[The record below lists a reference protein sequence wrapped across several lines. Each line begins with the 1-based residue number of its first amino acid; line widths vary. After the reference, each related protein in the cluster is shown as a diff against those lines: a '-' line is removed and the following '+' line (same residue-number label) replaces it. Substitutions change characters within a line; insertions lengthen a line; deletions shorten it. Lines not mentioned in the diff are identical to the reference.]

1 MNMPNQLQTSRCR
14 RTRGFTL
21 LEVLVAMV
29 ILSISLLAAIKVA
42 SEVTNS
48 AIYLQDKTI
57 AQWVA
62 MNKVAEMRLAKKL
75 PKAGRSNG
83 EEEMAG
89 RSWRWDILVKNTA
102 YSGLREIEVGVKP
115 ANEDS
120 DEPHTVVVISLV
132 GEL

>member
-1 MNMPNQLQTSRCR
+1 MGMLSKQPVRS
-14 RTRGFTL
+14 RGFTL

-42 SEVTNS
+42 SEVTSS

-62 MNKVAEMRLAKKL
+62 MNKVAEMRLARKL
-75 PKAGRSNG
+75 PKEGKSNG
-83 EEEMAG
+83 EDEMAG
-89 RSWRWDILVKNTA
+89 RSWRWDILVKKTA
-102 YSGLREIEVGVKP
+102 YPTLREVEVGVKP
-115 ANEDS
+115 ASEDKDS
-120 DEPHTVVVISLV
+120 PPTVVVISLL

>member
-1 MNMPNQLQTSRCR
+1 MDKLTKQPIHS
-14 RTRGFTL
+14 RGFTL

-29 ILSISLLAAIKVA
+29 ILSISLMAAIKVV
-42 SEVTNS
+42 SSVTNS

-62 MNKVAEMRLAKKL
+62 MNKLTEMRLAKQL
-75 PKAGRSNG
+75 PKEGKSNG

-89 RSWRWDILVKNTA
+89 RTWRWDILVTNTA
-102 YSGLREIEVGVKP
+102 YPTLRQVEVGVKP
-115 ANEDS
+115 AVEESDS
-120 DEPHTVVVISLV
+120 PPTVVVISLL

>member
-1 MNMPNQLQTSRCR
+1 MTEQLPIR
-14 RTRGFTL
+14 RYKRKKGFTL

-48 AIYLQDKTI
+48 AIYLQEKTI

-75 PKAGRSNG
+75 PKAGRTNG
-83 EEEMAG
+83 EDEMGG

-115 ANEDS
+115 ANEDI

>member
-1 MNMPNQLQTSRCR
+1 MIKTGYS
-14 RTRGFTL
+14 TIKRGFTL

-42 SEVTNS
+42 SEVTAS

-62 MNKVAEMRLAKKL
+62 MNKVTEMRLAKKL
-75 PKAGRSNG
+75 PKPGKSNG
-83 EEEMAG
+83 EDEMAG
-89 RSWRWDILVKNTA
+89 RDWRWDIEVKTTP
-102 YSGLREIEVGVKP
+102 YPQLREIHVGVKP
-115 ANEDS
+115 ASDDPDS
-120 DEPHTVVVISLV
+120 APSALVISLV

>member
-1 MNMPNQLQTSRCR
+1 MVTQKRNK
-14 RTRGFTL
+14 GFTL

-62 MNKVAEMRLAKKL
+62 MNKVTEMRLARKL

-89 RSWRWDILVKNTA
+89 RTWRWDILVKTTA
-102 YSGLREIEVGVKP
+102 YSTLREVEVGVKP
-115 ANEDS
+115 ASDDS
-120 DEPHTVVVISLV
+120 DEPPTVVIISLL
-132 GEL
+132 GGL

>member
-1 MNMPNQLQTSRCR
+1 MHADKPQT
-14 RTRGFTL
+14 GFTL

-62 MNKVAEMRLAKKL
+62 MNKVAEIRLAKGI
-75 PKAGRSNG
+75 PGDGRSEG

-89 RSWRWDILVKNTA
+89 RSWRWKITFKKTP
-102 YSGLREIEVGVKP
+102 YSALKEAEVAVNP
-115 ANEDS
+115 VTDS
-120 DEPHTVVVISLV
+120 KDDPPTVVVRSLI
-132 GEL
+132 GSL

>member
-1 MNMPNQLQTSRCR
+1 MTEQLPIR
-14 RTRGFTL
+14 RHKRKKGFTL

-48 AIYLQDKTI
+48 AIYLQEKTI

-75 PKAGRSNG
+75 PKAGRTNG
-83 EEEMAG
+83 EDEMGG

-102 YSGLREIEVGVKP
+102 YPGLREIEVGVKP

>member
-1 MNMPNQLQTSRCR
+1 M
-14 RTRGFTL
+14 

-62 MNKVAEMRLAKKL
+62 MNKVVEMRLAKKL
-75 PKAGRSNG
+75 PKEGKSNG
-83 EEEMAG
+83 EDEMAG
-89 RSWRWDILVKNTA
+89 RSWRWDITIEKTEL
-102 YSGLREIEVGVKP
+102 SPRLRVAHVAIKP
-115 ANEDS
+115 ASDDS
-120 DEPHTVVVISLV
+120 DAAPTVLV
-132 GEL
+132 TSFLGEL

>member
-1 MNMPNQLQTSRCR
+1 MKTGQPLEK
-14 RTRGFTL
+14 GFTL

-29 ILSISLLAAIKVA
+29 ILSVSLLAAIKVA

-75 PKAGRSNG
+75 PKAGRSDG
-83 EEEMAG
+83 EDEMAG
-89 RSWRWDILVKNTA
+89 RNWHWEILVKNTA
-102 YSGLREIEVGVKP
+102 YSTLREVEVGVRP
-115 ANEDS
+115 AGEDDDS
-120 DEPHTVVVISLV
+120 PPTVVVISLL
-132 GEL
+132 GQL

>member
-1 MNMPNQLQTSRCR
+1 MHKLKQKN
-14 RTRGFTL
+14 GFTL

-62 MNKVAEMRLAKKL
+62 MNKVAEMRLAGKL
-75 PKAGRSNG
+75 PKTGKSNG

-89 RSWRWDILVKNTA
+89 RTWRWDILVKSTA
-102 YSGLREIEVGVKP
+102 YPKLREVEVGVKP
-115 ANEDS
+115 ANDDN
-120 DEPHTVVVISLV
+120 DEAHTVVVISLL

>member
-1 MNMPNQLQTSRCR
+1 MYMPGRKRIKQQ
-14 RTRGFTL
+14 GFTL

-62 MNKVAEMRLAKKL
+62 MNKVAEMRLAKEL

-83 EEEMAG
+83 EEDMAG

-102 YSGLREIEVGVKP
+102 YPTLREVEVGVKP
-115 ANEDS
+115 ASDDS
-120 DEPHTVVVISLV
+120 DEAPTVVVISLL

>member
-1 MNMPNQLQTSRCR
+1 MIYLKRQLAKQHGR
-14 RTRGFTL
+14 RRGFTL

-29 ILSISLLAAIKVA
+29 ILSVSLLAAIKVA

-48 AIYLQDKTI
+48 AIYLQEKTI

-62 MNKVAEMRLAKKL
+62 MNKVAEIRLSKKL
-75 PKAGRSNG
+75 PKTGSSNG

-102 YSGLREIEVGVKP
+102 YSRLREIEVGVKP
-115 ANEDS
+115 ASDDG
-120 DEPHTVVVISLV
+120 DEPHTVVLISLV

>member
-1 MNMPNQLQTSRCR
+1 M
-14 RTRGFTL
+14 

-29 ILSISLLAAIKVA
+29 IISISLLAAIKVV
-42 SEVTNS
+42 SSVTDS

-62 MNKVAEMRLAKKL
+62 MNKVVEMRLAKKL
-75 PKAGRSNG
+75 PKEGKSNG
-83 EEEMAG
+83 EDEMAG

-102 YSGLREIEVGVKP
+102 YPKLREVEVGVKP
-115 ANEDS
+115 ASEDS
-120 DEPHTVVVISLV
+120 DSPPTVVVTSLL

>member
-1 MNMPNQLQTSRCR
+1 MTNHFQLVKRQA
-14 RTRGFTL
+14 GFTL

-48 AIYLQDKTI
+48 AIYMQDKTV

-62 MNKVAEMRLAKKL
+62 MNKVVELKLAKKL
-75 PKAGRSNG
+75 PDLGKSNG

-89 RSWRWDILVKNTA
+89 RDWRWDILVRNTA
-102 YSGLREIEVGVKP
+102 DKNPMLREVEVGVKP
-115 ANEDS
+115 ASEDS
-120 DEPHTVVVISLV
+120 DAPHTVVLISLV
-132 GEL
+132 GTL

>member
-1 MNMPNQLQTSRCR
+1 MSEQLPIR
-14 RTRGFTL
+14 RHKRKKGFTL

-48 AIYLQDKTI
+48 AIYLQEKTI

-75 PKAGRSNG
+75 PKAGRTNG
-83 EEEMAG
+83 EDEMGG

-102 YSGLREIEVGVKP
+102 YPGLREIEVGVKP

>member
-1 MNMPNQLQTSRCR
+1 MLKLKQKN
-14 RTRGFTL
+14 GFTL

-42 SEVTNS
+42 TEVTNS

-62 MNKVAEMRLAKKL
+62 MNKVAEMRLAKNL
-75 PKAGRSNG
+75 PKLGKSNG

-89 RSWRWDILVKNTA
+89 RTWRWDILVKNTA
-102 YSGLREIEVGVKP
+102 YLKLREVEVGVKP
-115 ANEDS
+115 ASDDS
-120 DEPHTVVVISLV
+120 DEAHTVVVISLL

>member
-1 MNMPNQLQTSRCR
+1 MLKLKQKN
-14 RTRGFTL
+14 GFTL

-42 SEVTNS
+42 TEVTNS

-62 MNKVAEMRLAKKL
+62 MNKIAEMRLAKNL
-75 PKAGRSNG
+75 PKPGKSNG

-89 RSWRWDILVKNTA
+89 RTWRWDILVKNTA
-102 YSGLREIEVGVKP
+102 YLKLREVEVGVKP
-115 ANEDS
+115 ASDDS
-120 DEPHTVVVISLV
+120 DEAHTVVVISLL